1 MSRMMTITSSDAL
14 AGVCPAIVISK
25 NLSRQVYGA
34 ANGSRTDSP
43 VIRVKAIRL
52 ARRPRQ
58 CRLSGRVRPPNEHMQ
73 AETAASNQEQQGRF
87 NQKGG
92 GGGACH
98 TDAAELRRKHNG
110 AQQVDGEGRRISQ
123 RAYALLAEHVE
134 QPLGRADASARELTD
149 GEHHD
154 HRITVVKPR
163 PE

>member
-87 NQKGG
+87 NQKG
-92 GGGACH
+92 
-98 TDAAELRRKHNG
+98 
-110 AQQVDGEGRRISQ
+110 EGRRISQ